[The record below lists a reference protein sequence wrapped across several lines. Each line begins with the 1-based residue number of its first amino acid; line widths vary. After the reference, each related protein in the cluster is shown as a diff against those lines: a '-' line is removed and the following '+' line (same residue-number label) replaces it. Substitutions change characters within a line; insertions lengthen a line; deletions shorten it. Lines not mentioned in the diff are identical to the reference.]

1 MNRDTKVFLNN
12 VFHLTFLRGISRI
25 TPLIYTPFLIS
36 KLGLA
41 NVGTIEFVKAL
52 SFYFTAF
59 ISYGFRYS
67 ATKQISLHK
76 DQRALVG
83 QVVSSVYTLKLI
95 GIFISF
101 LLIIGLIW
109 TVPSIRQDKIY
120 LLSFF
125 PVVIASTLFPTFVF
139 QAFEKMQWLTAL
151 NLITKLM
158 FIVSIF
164 TLIRTPADT
173 ILLPILLGSLDLLRL
188 VVAIYLV
195 YHKLGVAFC
204 WPKRTIMIAQLKE
217 GVHIFFP
224 ELATMFYSRLP
235 AIFLRLFVGP
245 SAVGIYS
252 LGDRLIRTTTSMI
265 DPFMQA
271 LYPVAYKKLTTDK
284 QSGIHFIIRVS
295 LISLTSLAA
304 LGIFYWYFADSI
316 IKLLS
321 GKAMPDGVS
330 ILKLHAFLPC
340 IVILCNIGGIG
351 VLLPLKAGNKY
362 TLSMLIAGL
371 VCVGLHFLLVPS
383 LQAQGAA
390 WSILIAETFAAVMI
404 LFWAYRELRQ

>member
-12 VFHLTFLRGISRI
+12 VFHLTFLRGISRV

-36 KLGLA
+36 KLGMA
-41 NVGTIEFVKAL
+41 NVGSIEFAKAL

-76 DQRALVG
+76 NQRTFVG
-83 QVVSSVYTLKLI
+83 QIVSSVYTLKLI
-95 GIFISF
+95 GIFMSF
-101 LLIIGLIW
+101 LVILGLIW
-109 TVPSIRQDKIY
+109 TVPSIRQDQIY

-139 QAFEKMQWLTAL
+139 QALEKMQWLTTL
-151 NLITKLM
+151 NLVSKLM

-173 ILLPILLGSLDLLRL
+173 ILLPILLGAVDLFRL
-188 VVAIYLV
+188 AIAIYLV
-195 YHKLGVAFC
+195 YNKLGVAFC
-204 WPKRTIMIAQLKE
+204 WPNRAIMVGQLKE

-224 ELATMFYSRLP
+224 ELATMFYARLP

-271 LYPVAYKKLTTDK
+271 LYPVAYKKLVMDK
-284 QSGIHFIIRVS
+284 QSGIHFISRVA
-295 LISLTSLAA
+295 LISLTSLGA
-304 LGIFYWYFADSI
+304 LGVFYWYFADSI
-316 IKLLS
+316 IEVLS
-321 GKAMPDGVS
+321 GKAMPEGVS

-340 IVILCNIGGIG
+340 IIILSNIVGIG

-362 TLSMLIAGL
+362 TLSMLMAGL
-371 VCVGLHFLLVPS
+371 VCVGLHFWLVPT
-383 LQAQGAA
+383 LQVQGAA
-390 WSILIAETFAAVMI
+390 WSILIAESFATVMMV
-404 LFWAYRELRQ
+404 FWAYRELSR